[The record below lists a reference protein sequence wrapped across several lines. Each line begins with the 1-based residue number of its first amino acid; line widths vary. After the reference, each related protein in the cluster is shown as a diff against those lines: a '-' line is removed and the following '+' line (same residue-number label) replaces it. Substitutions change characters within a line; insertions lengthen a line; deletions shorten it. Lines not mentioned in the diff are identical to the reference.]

1 MVNVDDYKQ
10 QIKDMFSKLPMHF
23 IMYYPGSGGE
33 FLTGLISKYSD
44 RYYPTNV
51 VKTESNRWRLKT
63 RTHLFEKIIET
74 AQRHPYDCLTLD
86 DLIDKTIETLLQNN
100 INLHEEIELVQS
112 LINNHDKINLFKL
125 HQSFNEFFTKENT
138 FLLKLDA
145 RWLTYSLN
153 LYFIKVH
160 QQQFVKFTKEFN
172 DEIQKNMK
180 LVPSTINNLPGM
192 LKFLITSDIK
202 TVSYAKIAVAR
213 LSKSTKTTL
222 DMDKFL
228 RLSPKDVY
236 HNYAKL
242 YMPYPKNGEA
252 ICLRDMEKLSNNI
265 TVIDYN
271 KIFNKGYLEEMFD
284 IQGDEFHTELIQWHE
299 DNLKLM
305 QEFEMDWE

>member
-1 MVNVDDYKQ
+1 MDDYKQ
-10 QIKDMFSKLPMHF
+10 QIKDIFINLPMHF
-23 IMYYPGSGGE
+23 IMYQPGSGGE
-33 FLTGLISKYSD
+33 FLTGLISKYSN
-44 RYYPTNV
+44 RYYPTDT
-51 VKTESNRWRLKT
+51 VKTEANRWRLKT
-63 RTHLFEKIIET
+63 SNYLFQRIIET
-74 AQRHPYDCLTLD
+74 AQQHPYDCLTFN

-100 INLHEEIELVQS
+100 TNLHDEIVQS
-112 LINNHDKINLFKL
+112 STINHDKINLFRL
-125 HQSFNEFFTKENT
+125 HKSFNEFFTKENT

-153 LYFIKVH
+153 LFFIKVH
-160 QQQFVKFTKEFN
+160 QRQFIKFTKEFN
-172 DEIQKNMK
+172 DEIQRNIK
-180 LVPSTINNLPGM
+180 LVPGTINNLSDM
-192 LKFLITSDIK
+192 IAFLKTSDIQ

-213 LSKSTKTTL
+213 LSKSPITTL

-252 ICLRDMEKLSNNI
+252 ICLTDMEKLSNNT

-271 KIFNKGYLEEMFD
+271 KIFTKGYLEEIFD
-284 IQGDEFHTELIQWHE
+284 ISDNEFHTELIQWHE

-305 QEFEMDWE
+305 QEFEMDWK